1 MISKNEALAI
11 AQNLIEH
18 GVKYVHFL
26 GGEPLLYKPILAVTE
41 ALSRAGVTVTINT
54 NGSLLT
60 EELASM
66 LIQAGIRGITI
77 SLDGASPHTNDQV
90 RGEGAFD
97 QATQGIR
104 NAIAAREKLGA
115 KTKVAIGYTLTRPGL
130 VDIEQLIPLA
140 ISLQVD
146 DINVQYLS
154 DFGGAGQKDVLEQI
168 GYSVS
173 EVLEALEK
181 LVLQA
186 RARNFLRHLT
196 LDTRPLF
203 NYYIKLKHGII
214 IETSALAPPVCEGGA
229 GQINIRADGTVHP
242 CSPADDTPGETVV
255 AKGLFIK
262 EDIDISKRPLAEAL
276 SSLYFTSFRRFVDGR
291 ESTTLRPTTC
301 RGCPFQSSCM
311 PCPLDISPHDPVDEC
326 EWVRSRLAKFERSL
340 LGKSLAFDKR
350 LELETSSGEVIFN
363 NTGHEILAGLRRGR
377 RLKEIADDL
386 HVRYGIPRK
395 QARFDVLDFAGDL
408 VAYGYATFQ

>member
-1 MISKNEALAI
+1 MIAFWDVTSACNFKCVHCYNNSLYFSDNPRRKGVISKNEALAI

-26 GGEPLLYKPILAVTE
+26 GGEPPLYKPILAVTE

-203 NYYIKLKHGII
+203 NYYI
-214 IETSALAPPVCEGGA
+214 
-229 GQINIRADGTVHP
+229 
-242 CSPADDTPGETVV
+242 
-255 AKGLFIK
+255 
-262 EDIDISKRPLAEAL
+262 
-276 SSLYFTSFRRFVDGR
+276 
-291 ESTTLRPTTC
+291 
-301 RGCPFQSSCM
+301 RGWHS
-311 PCPLDISPHDPVDEC
+311 
-326 EWVRSRLAKFERSL
+326 
-340 LGKSLAFDKR
+340 
-350 LELETSSGEVIFN
+350 
-363 NTGHEILAGLRRGR
+363 
-377 RLKEIADDL
+377 
-386 HVRYGIPRK
+386 
-395 QARFDVLDFAGDL
+395 
-408 VAYGYATFQ
+408 